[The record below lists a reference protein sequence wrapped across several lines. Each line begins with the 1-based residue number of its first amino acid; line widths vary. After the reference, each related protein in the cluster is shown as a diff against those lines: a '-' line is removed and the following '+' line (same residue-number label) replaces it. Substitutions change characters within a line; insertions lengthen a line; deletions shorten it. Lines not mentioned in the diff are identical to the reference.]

1 MPKTCTVSFDAP
13 KSVIDQLGGRVMRDA
28 LNPDEFIVKAI
39 KSALKVLDDKDDAKA
54 GNSKAE

>member
-1 MPKTCTVSFDAP
+1 
-13 KSVIDQLGGRVMRDA
+13 MRDA